1 MLFPKRWQSP
11 HPKSIHMSAENLN
24 SAVHICAAGTL
35 FTEPAPKLSATTT
48 ITQLNKNKDLLKKK
62 KTKPMGSRAQAHRTS
77 LLMAVEMSLWFLT
90 EAEVA
95 VMPAT
100 QSYSAKKS
108 WITD

>member
-1 MLFPKRWQSP
+1 
-11 HPKSIHMSAENLN
+11 
-24 SAVHICAAGTL
+24 
-35 FTEPAPKLSATTT
+35 
-48 ITQLNKNKDLLKKK
+48 
-62 KTKPMGSRAQAHRTS
+62 MGARAQAHRTS

-95 VMPAT
+95 IMPAT